1 MRSRGSPL
9 RLVDSAGLWGQD
21 ASLFGR
27 RAANQLTRGKTAEAL
42 NLLVNRAQK
51 FLQNGFKFVARGR
64 ANLGTEKSD
73 SVVEAA
79 REHV

>member
-1 MRSRGSPL
+1 
-9 RLVDSAGLWGQD
+9 
-21 ASLFGR
+21 
-27 RAANQLTRGKTAEAL
+27 LTRGKAAEAL

-64 ANLGTEKSD
+64 TDLATEEPD
-73 SVVEAA
+73 SIVEAA